1 MTSTKRF
8 KLTLAYDGTRYSGW
22 QRQGNTGNTIQAR
35 LEALLSRTL
44 DAPVE
49 VHGCGRT
56 DAGVHAR
63 MQVCH
68 FDAPS
73 GTDESSLLAA
83 LRQYLPEDISALELE
98 ETDPRFHARLSCR
111 QKTYVYQIN
120 TGVARDVF
128 TRRYELHLPERLD
141 ERAMEAA
148 ALVLTGTHDYRAFTN
163 NQRTK
168 KSTVRTVSS
177 IRLTREADRLR
188 LWFTGDGFLYNMVRI
203 LTGTLLE
210 IGAGRMRAEQMP
222 EILGSLDRRR
232 AGPLAPAH
240 GLTLWE
246 VQY

>member
-1 MTSTKRF
+1 MS
-8 KLTLAYDGTRYSGW
+8 RYFH
-22 QRQGNTGNTIQAR
+22 
-35 LEALLSRTL
+35 LS
-44 DAPVE
+44 
-49 VHGCGRT
+49 
-56 DAGVHAR
+56 
-63 MQVCH
+63 
-68 FDAPS
+68 
-73 GTDESSLLAA
+73 
-83 LRQYLPEDISALELE
+83 
-98 ETDPRFHARLSCR
+98 
-111 QKTYVYQIN
+111 
-120 TGVARDVF
+120 
-128 TRRYELHLPERLD
+128 
-141 ERAMEAA
+141 
-148 ALVLTGTHDYRAFTN
+148 LVSIFFTN